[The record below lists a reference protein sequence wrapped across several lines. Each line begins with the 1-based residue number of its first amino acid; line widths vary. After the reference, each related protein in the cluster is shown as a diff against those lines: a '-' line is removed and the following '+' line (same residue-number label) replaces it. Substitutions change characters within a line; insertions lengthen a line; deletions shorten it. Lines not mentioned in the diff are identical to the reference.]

1 MAEEQT
7 FRNSPGPYFSHH
19 SLPHHASQFRSNNQT
34 SFQSA
39 QSTPRVRPLQ
49 NEGQASYTTPS
60 SPYHAA
66 KQRYSNNDEDE
77 EPDLIAANSRQ
88 GYRHSIHGGDVFS
101 TAILEGS
108 MTAGE
113 NNASEITVIEN
124 RANNWTANAANSSNV
139 GNVVNVSRRGSSSN
153 QSRASL
159 NSNASFQHGGHVT
172 GYQIVVQGVS
182 GPVAHDVHS
191 DHDVEV
197 DDDDDDCQVSSEDN
211 LSHDSY
217 ELIEREGLE
226 GEGGSQRG
234 SKENVMMS
242 QSKNAS
248 PPPHTSLTSAE
259 ASSGQNLNVGQAVA
273 FPRMKSNDS
282 FSQESDH
289 NASINRMARINNL
302 LMDNCG
308 GMGVSAQM
316 FASDNDDFQGHEVT
330 LQRPPQT
337 PEERMMVD
345 IVRKRGLQLQMK
357 PARQAAANTG
367 TRSLP
372 RYLTQRAP
380 DLVSGPPP
388 TAYPFGRKHVYNY
401 TSRTLPSNQRRDK
414 SPVYYT
420 RGGLLGPGECSSGSS
435 SSHASPKISR
445 PKSLE
450 FAVVAGN
457 NVPNQNASYS
467 YRDDSLDKQ
476 NNLLEYDDSSI
487 SGACGVGPLM
497 QYATSSSDVPQTPE
511 NPNYPHLPVDKV
523 PPNYNRC
530 YQDEHIYDVPESI
543 EPADITSPSS
553 SSGITDSFPR
563 PSVNIAY
570 DHFQRQQNI
579 APPLPKEAPPPLPVH
594 PQPIIAPRFVQQQVG
609 FVDQSQPVAPRPRTH
624 FMNPPRAK
632 PGQQKPHPQPKNV
645 HLLISM
651 SSTESE
657 SALSAR
663 SAPTPVVGILEDR
676 AVLNAEE
683 IPEPVLVVETSIK
696 EDLSEEV
703 PAISVNLISPPEES
717 ESSTAVMDS
726 DGRIPAP
733 PPEFSGAAVI
743 SDADMQEATDVDED
757 GDENEEEKSGS
768 ASGIKLANEPV
779 ETATVS
785 QESEYVTVVARQM
798 NRGNSLRCFKADSLD
813 IVDHYE
819 DEPHSSVLN
828 SEHIAFFEPEG
839 GEAEA
844 VAEERTKMITFN
856 EEDEYIENVEDGG
869 SSPENGARVDD
880 VDDEDKMESQI
891 EEAAF
896 EEDEELQRESFDVD
910 AEADADDLVLRMCLE
925 DEERK
930 LRNENDEII
939 ENEESIEGDFEHID
953 EGEKGDFEEDND
965 EEEEK
970 TEETDFDIDNADD
983 YDNNTMIRV
992 KEKSVK
998 VEQEEAPDQNEEN
1011 VEQKETVEEEKS
1023 PSNGEEESEVIKI
1036 GEMYMRLDNGSTLSE
1051 NVSGAD
1057 EDNSNIEEEILE
1069 HYAENGNREP
1079 GSEEVTIEQTG
1090 NETEAEAEKSDAGN
1104 EQVGNDGDEIKGTT
1118 AENVESGN
1126 KVQCVLTTTF
1136 QVMQQPEK
1144 VFIPSPSPDPSS
1156 EQNTKTEDVSPAA
1169 PPPGPSRLP
1178 SLPSLPTGDS
1188 ASSLGLDLIPLPP
1201 PPVAEIESC
1210 ADETITFPSPPPEI
1224 ATECD
1229 EMASSKA
1236 VRPKV
1241 TIMTSSPAPE
1251 MAATEVFS
1259 VTPHPRALSRIS
1271 ERSNS
1276 DAAVQSNP
1284 NIYNIQQPASPRSA
1298 SPPSEASKGPAEDTM
1313 SDQNYA
1319 SSENGDN
1326 ENPPSLCSDLPE
1338 NTNVRTSELPVALPR
1353 FQSFEKE
1360 QFPSP
1365 PSSML
1370 EGSATI
1376 QECGTEMTQIEPD
1389 SLFLEL
1395 SPPEEEEEEY
1405 LRGEAELEGEQ
1416 GDGGSLERRREKIP
1430 YDFSISSENDVTNK
1444 EDEDSGSSLHGSMEI
1459 LEEVA
1464 TEDHF
1469 EHDDT
1474 NTDTDDGGANDV
1486 DVDVDVHIQ
1495 QKDIFEM
1502 SPLDAALQERVVLA
1516 EQQQQ
1521 QLLQEQ
1527 QQQQQQRHSIE
1538 PCDLYDLPPLRS
1550 RGNEYIL

>member
-1 MAEEQT
+1 MQ
-7 FRNSPGPYFSHH
+7 P
-19 SLPHHASQFRSNNQT
+19 
-34 SFQSA
+34 
-39 QSTPRVRPLQ
+39 
-49 NEGQASYTTPS
+49 SYTTPS
-60 SPYHAA
+60 SPYHSA
-66 KQRYSNNDEDE
+66 KQRYSNNDEEEVE

-101 TAILEGS
+101 AAILEGS

-124 RANNWTANAANSSNV
+124 RTNTWTTANAKNVASNV
-139 GNVVNVSRRGSSSN
+139 PRRGSSSN
-153 QSRASL
+153 QSRTSL
-159 NSNASFQHGGHVT
+159 NSNASYQHSGHAT

-191 DHDVEV
+191 DHEGEV
-197 DDDDDDCQVSSEDN
+197 DDDDEEDCQVSSEDN

-217 ELIEREGLE
+217 ELIEREGA
-226 GEGGSQRG
+226 STADSNRG
-234 SKENVMMS
+234 SKENVMT
-242 QSKNAS
+242 SKVAS
-248 PPPHTSLTSAE
+248 PPIPPIPVDVSVVN
-259 ASSGQNLNVGQAVA
+259 QNLNVVPPVA

-289 NASINRMARINNL
+289 NVSINKMARINSI
-302 LMDNCG
+302 LMENCNPMVG
-308 GMGVSAQM
+308 AAQM

-357 PARQAAANTG
+357 PPRQPGASAG

-372 RYLTQRAP
+372 RYLNQRAP

-450 FAVVAGN
+450 FTNAP
-457 NVPNQNASYS
+457 PNQNAS

-476 NNLLEYDDSSI
+476 NNLMEYDDSSI
-487 SGACGVGPLM
+487 SGACGGGPLL

-511 NPNYPHLPVDKV
+511 NPCYPHLPVDKII
-523 PPNYNRC
+523 PNYNRY

-543 EPADITSPSS
+543 EPADVTSPSS

-563 PSVNIAY
+563 PSNLGY
-570 DHFQRQQNI
+570 DHFQRLQQQQQQQQQQHQQGL
-579 APPLPKEAPPPLPVH
+579 AQLAKDSQPPPLPREAPPPLPVH
-594 PQPIIAPRFVQQQVG
+594 PQPIVAPRFSHQQVG
-609 FVDQSQPVAPRPRTH
+609 FVDQPQVHQVQPVVPMSRTH
-624 FMNPPRAK
+624 YANVPRAK
-632 PGQQKPHPQPKNV
+632 PQETNHKVYPQPKSV
-645 HLLISM
+645 HLLVSM

-663 SAPTPVVGILEDR
+663 SAPTPVVGILEDNGP
-676 AVLNAEE
+676 ASTEEE
-683 IPEPVLVVETSIK
+683 IPDPVVVIETSFK

-733 PPEFSGAAVI
+733 PPEFSGAAII
-743 SDADMQEATDVDED
+743 SNADNQEATDVDDD
-757 GDENEEEKSGS
+757 GDDNEEEKSGS
-768 ASGIKLANEPV
+768 ASGLKLANDPI

-785 QESEYVTVVARQM
+785 QESEYVTIVTRPQM

-813 IVDHYE
+813 IVDNDDEEE
-819 DEPHSSVLN
+819 DELEAEIRTS
-828 SEHIAFFEPEG
+828 AEPE
-839 GEAEA
+839 
-844 VAEERTKMITFN
+844 VVVVEERTKMITFN
-856 EEDEYIENVEDGG
+856 EEDEYIDQ
-869 SSPENGARVDD
+869 SPT
-880 VDDEDKMESQI
+880 S
-891 EEAAF
+891 EEQPPPEF
-896 EEDEELQRESFDVD
+896 ET
-910 AEADADDLVLRMCLE
+910 
-925 DEERK
+925 
-930 LRNENDEII
+930 
-939 ENEESIEGDFEHID
+939 
-953 EGEKGDFEEDND
+953 DFEERLEPVAEEDIDDMETNPDVQLEHDDQQELEVEREGQEEVEAFENQDKDEPEIDEIQAEEREEVDEVVGD
-965 EEEEK
+965 EEVEVEDEDDK
-970 TEETDFDIDNADD
+970 TDDTESNIDKVDD

-992 KEKSVK
+992 SKEKPKPGVDDEQPEVPEVMETAE
-998 VEQEEAPDQNEEN
+998 VEAEAEEAQSP
-1011 VEQKETVEEEKS
+1011 QKVSDEEEKS
-1023 PSNGEEESEVIKI
+1023 PSNGEEESGEFIKI

-1051 NVSGAD
+1051 NVSGD
-1057 EDNSNIEEEILE
+1057 DDDNSNIDVEEEMIE
-1069 HYAENGNREP
+1069 HY
-1079 GSEEVTIEQTG
+1079 
-1090 NETEAEAEKSDAGN
+1090 TEAGN
-1104 EQVGNDGDEIKGTT
+1104 PEECV
-1118 AENVESGN
+1118 V
-1126 KVQCVLTTTF
+1126 KVTLPAI
-1136 QVMQQPEK
+1136 QQPEK

-1156 EQNTKTEDVSPAA
+1156 EQHTKTDDISPRV
-1169 PPPGPSRLP
+1169 PPLGPSKLP

-1201 PPVAEIESC
+1201 PPMAQAEVCPDEPVA
-1210 ADETITFPSPPPEI
+1210 FPSPPPDI
-1224 ATECD
+1224 SATCD
-1229 EMASSKA
+1229 ETATTVTMSM
-1236 VRPKV
+1236 PEV
-1241 TIMTSSPAPE
+1241 TILPSSPAPE
-1251 MAATEVFS
+1251 ASAAAEAFCVS
-1259 VTPHPRALSRIS
+1259 LPPRALSRIS

-1276 DAAVQSNP
+1276 DAAAQGN
-1284 NIYNIQQPASPRSA
+1284 NQQQQQLHEVSPRSA

-1319 SSENGDN
+1319 SSDDN
-1326 ENPPSLCSDLPE
+1326 DNPPSLCSDLPE
-1338 NTNVRTSELPVALPR
+1338 NTKNEAPMALPR
-1353 FQSFEKE
+1353 FQSLDDPQRD

-1365 PSSML
+1365 PSSLL

-1376 QECGTEMTQIEPD
+1376 QECRTEVTQVEPD

-1395 SPPEEEEEEY
+1395 SPPEEEEEEF
-1405 LRGEAELEGEQ
+1405 LRAEAEDGE
-1416 GDGGSLERRREKIP
+1416 DHPAGGTLERRREKIP

-1444 EDEDSGSSLHGSMEI
+1444 EDDDSGSSLHGSMEI

-1474 NTDTDDGGANDV
+1474 NTDTDDDANV
-1486 DVDVDVHIQ
+1486 DVDIDVQLQ

-1502 SPLDAALQERVVLA
+1502 PPLDAALQERIA
-1516 EQQQQ
+1516 HPEQQPQQPQQQQ
-1521 QLLQEQ
+1521 QSLE
-1527 QQQQQQRHSIE
+1527 S
-1538 PCDLYDLPPLRS
+1538 CDLFELPPLRS
-1550 RGNEYIL
+1550 QRGNEYIL